1 MMDFQM
7 TSVLVMVLAI
17 TVLGI
22 VMLKNTTVRWK
33 SAEWVIIPHFFIE
46 KVPVFD
52 QSSPKSHFLSYI

>member
-22 VMLKNTTVRWK
+22 VMLKNTTVR
-33 SAEWVIIPHFFIE
+33 
-46 KVPVFD
+46 
-52 QSSPKSHFLSYI
+52 